1 MKGTLILRSW
11 NQLIK
16 WIKTFLKIMSTPYKS
31 IMNTP
36 IKFHNN
42 MFAKYANN
50 LHTIL
55 KSALD
60 VKHL

>member
-1 MKGTLILRSW
+1 
-11 NQLIK
+11 
-16 WIKTFLKIMSTPYKS
+16 MSTPYKS